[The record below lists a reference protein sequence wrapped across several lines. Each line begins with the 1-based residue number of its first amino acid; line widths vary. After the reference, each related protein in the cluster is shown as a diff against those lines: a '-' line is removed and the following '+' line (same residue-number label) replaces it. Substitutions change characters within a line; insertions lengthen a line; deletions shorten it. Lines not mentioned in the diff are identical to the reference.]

1 MFPNKN
7 PAPAGAVSPPNRQML
22 RRCAVLAALFGILL
36 FVLLLARLFQLQILE
51 HERYERLAMEQQ
63 LRDAPTAA
71 ARGRIC
77 DTDGNP
83 LAVSASVDNVYLS
96 PAEIQAY
103 GEDPALIAQGLAEIL
118 GLDERELLQKCTQTG
133 SWYVTVARKLEREQ
147 ADEIRAFKNEYG
159 LRGVRLET
167 DTRRYYP
174 NSSLACH
181 LIGFVGTDNYGLEG
195 IEARYDS
202 VLAGTAG
209 RTRRMTNAFGT
220 DLLFEQFESFEPGQD
235 GCDVI
240 TTLDTTIQYY
250 VEKHLRQA
258 VADYDIQNGAGAIAM
273 NVKTGAILAM
283 ASLDDY
289 DLNRFLEV
297 GAQAQARI
305 DAAQSE
311 EERQELLRSAQIR
324 QWRNKALSDTY
335 EPGSTFKIITLAM
348 ALEEGAVSES
358 SSFFCPGSV
367 SVKGRSSPIRCW
379 KDGGHGSQ
387 NLTQAVQHSCNAAF
401 VNIGLRVG
409 AERFYDYCEAFG
421 FLEKTGD
428 ADENL
433 TAVTGID
440 LSGESGSIWWSENTF
455 CSPRNLSQLAAASF
469 GQTFTI
475 TPLQLITA
483 VSACVNGGYLM
494 QPYVVQRIVN
504 PDGTTASERQPT
516 LRRQVISEETSAR
529 VRTILEQVVGDAKEG
544 TGRNA
549 AVAGYRIGGKT
560 GTSEK
565 VSLEA
570 QTGVKQYIVSFL
582 GFAPADDPKI
592 AVLVFLDTPS
602 NASGVYV
609 SGGQMAAPVVGNM
622 MADILPYLGVEPVLS
637 EEEAARID
645 VQTPL
650 LTGLSLTEAAGRV
663 RDAQL
668 RYRSIGS
675 GDTVT
680 DQLPAAGQSIAR
692 GTEIILYLG
701 AEPSQDTEILP
712 DLTGMDYEQ
721 ARDTLSYYGL
731 YLRTASPVGAAG
743 EQKVGGQSV
752 AAGTALDHGSVI
764 TVTLIDSDETMLGIY

>member
-1 MFPNKN
+1 MFPVNN
-7 PAPAGAVSPPNRQML
+7 APPAVSAPNRRML
-22 RRCAVLAALFGILL
+22 RRALCLMALFGVAL
-36 FVLLLARLFQLQILE
+36 FALLLARLFQLQILE
-51 HERYERLAMEQQ
+51 HERFERLALEQQ

-71 ARGRIC
+71 ARGVIY
-77 DTDGNP
+77 DTHGQP

-103 GEDPALIAQGLAEIL
+103 GEDPALIARGLAEIL
-118 GLDERELLQKCTQTG
+118 GLDADELLQKCGQTG

-147 ADEIRAFKNEYG
+147 ADAVRAFKNENN

-167 DTRRYYP
+167 DTKRYYP

-181 LIGFVGTDNYGLEG
+181 LIGFVGTDNTGLEG
-195 IEARYDS
+195 IEAQYDAL
-202 VLAGTAG
+202 LAGTAG
-209 RTRRMTNAFGT
+209 RSRRMTNAFGT
-220 DLLFEQFESFEPGQD
+220 DLLFEQFEQFEPGRD
-235 GCDVI
+235 GCDVV
-240 TTLDTTIQYY
+240 TTIDSTIQFY
-250 VEKHLRQA
+250 VEKQLRQA
-258 VADYDIQNGAGAIAM
+258 VADYDVQNGAGAIVM
-273 NVKTGAILAM
+273 DVNTGAVLAM
-283 ASLDDY
+283 ASLDGY
-289 DLNRFLEV
+289 DLNRFLDVSSE
-297 GAQAQARI
+297 AQALI
-305 DAAQSE
+305 DACPDE
-311 EERQELLRSAQIR
+311 EQRQELRREAQIR

-348 ALEEGAVSES
+348 ALEEGVVNEQ
-358 SSFFCPGSV
+358 SSFYCPGSV

-387 NLTQAVQHSCNAAF
+387 DLTQAVQHSCNAAF

-421 FLEKTGD
+421 LLEKTGD
-428 ADENL
+428 PDDPL

-440 LSGESGSIWWSENTF
+440 LAGESGSIWWSENTF
-455 CSPRNLSQLAAASF
+455 CSPKNQSQLAAASF

-494 QPYVVQRIVN
+494 QPYVVRQILN
-504 PDGTTASERQPT
+504 PDGSVASERKPT
-516 LRRQVISEETSAR
+516 LRRQVISAETSAR
-529 VRTILEQVVGDAKEG
+529 VRAILEQVVGDPKEG

-570 QTGVKQYIVSFL
+570 RTGIKQYIVSFI
-582 GFAPADDPKI
+582 GVAPADDPQI

-609 SGGQMAAPVVGNM
+609 SGGQMAAPVVGSM
-622 MADILPYLGVEPVLS
+622 MADILPYLGVEPILS
-637 EEEAARID
+637 EEEAARMD
-645 VQTPL
+645 VQTPAL
-650 LTGLSLTEAAGRV
+650 SGLPVYEAAKRV
-663 RDAQL
+663 KESGL
-668 RYRSIGS
+668 RFRSIGS
-675 GDTVT
+675 GETVT
-680 DQLPAAGQSIAR
+680 DQLPAAGQTIAR

-701 AEPSQDTEILP
+701 AKPSGEAEILP
-712 DLTGMDYEQ
+712 DLTGMDYGE
-721 ARDTLSYYGL
+721 ARDALSYYGL
-731 YLRTASPVGAAG
+731 YLRTASPVGETG
-743 EQKVGGQSV
+743 RQRVGAQSI
-752 AAGTALDHGSVI
+752 AAGTALAHGSVV

>member
-1 MFPNKN
+1 MFSEKTD
-7 PAPAGAVSPPNRQML
+7 APTVSAPNRQML
-22 RRCAVLAALFGILL
+22 RRALCLMALFGVLL
-36 FVLLLARLFQLQILE
+36 FALLLARLFRLQILE
-51 HERYERLAMEQQ
+51 HERYEVLAMEQQ
-63 LRDAPTAA
+63 LRDVPAGAL
-71 ARGRIC
+71 RGVIYDR
-77 DTDGNP
+77 NREP
-83 LAVSASVDNVYLS
+83 LAVSAAVDNVYLS

-103 GEDPALIAQGLAEIL
+103 GEDPELIASGLSKIL
-118 GLDERELLQKCTQTG
+118 GIDREEVLKKCGQTG

-147 ADEIRAFKNEYG
+147 ADAVRAFKNEHQ
-159 LRGVRLET
+159 LRGVRLEP
-167 DTRRYYP
+167 DTKRYYP
-174 NSSLACH
+174 NSTLACH

-202 VLAGTAG
+202 VLSGTAG

-220 DLLFEQFESFEPGQD
+220 DLLFEQFEEFEPGRD
-235 GCDVI
+235 GCSVV
-240 TTLDTTIQYY
+240 TTIDETIQYY
-250 VEKHLRQA
+250 VEKHLKQA
-258 VADYDIQNGAGAIAM
+258 VADYDIQNGAGAIVM
-273 NVKTGAILAM
+273 DVNTGEILAM
-283 ASLDDY
+283 ASLDGY
-289 DLNRFLEV
+289 DLNHFLDVSEE
-297 GAQAQARI
+297 AQALI
-305 DAAQSE
+305 AAAADE
-311 EERQELLRSAQIR
+311 EEAQRIRSSAQIR

-348 ALEEGAVSES
+348 ALEEGVVNEQ

-421 FLEKTGD
+421 FLNKTGD
-428 ADENL
+428 PDASL
-433 TAVTGID
+433 SASTGID
-440 LSGESGSIWWSENTF
+440 LAGESGSIWWSENTF
-455 CSPRNLSQLAAASF
+455 CSERNLSQLAAASF

-494 QPYVVQRIVN
+494 QPYVVRQILN
-504 PDGTTASERQPT
+504 PDGSVASEREPT
-516 LRRQVISEETSAR
+516 LRRQVISEETSAI
-529 VRTILEQVVGDAKEG
+529 VRRILEQVVGDPKEG

-549 AVAGYRIGGKT
+549 AIAGYRIGGKT

-582 GFAPADDPKI
+582 GVAPADEPKV
-592 AVLVFLDTPS
+592 AVLCFLDTPS
-602 NASGVYV
+602 NASGVYI

-622 MADILPYLGVEPVLS
+622 LADILPYLGVEPELS
-637 EEEAARID
+637 GEEAARMD
-645 VQTPL
+645 VQTPVL
-650 LTGLSLTEAAGRV
+650 GGLPLYEAKNRVSEAG
-663 RDAQL
+663 L
-668 RYRSIGS
+668 RCRTIGS

-701 AEPSQDTEILP
+701 AEPSKELETLP
-712 DLTGMDYEQ
+712 DLTGMGYEE
-721 ARDTLSYYGL
+721 ARDMLSYYGL
-731 YLRTASPVGAAG
+731 YLRTASPIGAAG
-743 EQKVGGQSV
+743 TQIVGGQSV

>member
-1 MFPNKN
+1 MSSEKTTS
-7 PAPAGAVSPPNRQML
+7 APNRQML
-22 RRCAVLAALFGILL
+22 RRALVLMAVFGIALFA
-36 FVLLLARLFQLQILE
+36 LLLARLFQLQILD
-51 HERYERLAMEQQ
+51 HERYEKLALEQQ

-71 ARGRIC
+71 ARGVIY
-77 DTDGNP
+77 DTKMQT
-83 LAVSASVDNVYLS
+83 LAVSASVDNVYVS

-103 GEDPALIAQGLAEIL
+103 EEDPALIAQGLSRIL
-118 GLDERELLQKCTQTG
+118 GLDYDELLQKCAQTG

-147 ADEIRAFKNEYG
+147 ADAVRQFKNDNN

-167 DTRRYYP
+167 DTKRYYP

-181 LIGFVGTDNYGLEG
+181 LIGFVGTDNTGLEG

-202 VLAGTAG
+202 LLSGTAG

-220 DLLFEQFESFEPGQD
+220 DLLFEQFEEFEPGED
-235 GCDVI
+235 GCDIV
-240 TTLDTTIQYY
+240 TTIDSTIQYY
-250 VEKHLRQA
+250 IEKQLRQA
-258 VADYDIQNGAGAIAM
+258 VADFDIQNGAGAIAM
-273 NVKTGAILAM
+273 DVKTGAILAM
-283 ASLDDY
+283 ASLDGY
-289 DLNRFLEV
+289 DLNHFLDVSDEV
-297 GAQAQARI
+297 QAII
-305 DAAQSE
+305 DAEPDPEKKSAIRQAAQV
-311 EERQELLRSAQIR
+311 R

-335 EPGSTFKIITLAM
+335 EPGSTFKIITLSM
-348 ALEEGAVSES
+348 ALEEGVVNEQ

-379 KDGGHGSQ
+379 RTEGHGSQ

-421 FLEKTGD
+421 FLDKTGNP
-428 ADENL
+428 DEQL
-433 TAVTGID
+433 SARTGID
-440 LSGESGSIWWSENTF
+440 LAGESGSIWWSENTF
-455 CSPRNLSQLAAASF
+455 CSERNLSQLAAASF

-494 QPYVVQRIVN
+494 QPYVVRQVLN
-504 PDGTTASERQPT
+504 PDGSVASERQPT
-516 LRRQVISEETSAR
+516 LRRQVISEETSAK
-529 VRTILEQVVGDAKEG
+529 VRAILEQVVGDPKEG

-570 QTGVKQYIVSFL
+570 QTGVKQYIVSFI
-582 GFAPADDPKI
+582 GVAPADDPQI

-609 SGGQMAAPVVGNM
+609 SGGQMAAPVVGAM
-622 MADILPYLGVEPVLS
+622 MADILPYLGVEPDLS
-637 EEEAARID
+637 EDETARMDVQVPSLAGLNVYEAAN
-645 VQTPL
+645 
-650 LTGLSLTEAAGRV
+650 RV
-663 RDAQL
+663 REASL

-680 DQLPAAGQSIAR
+680 GQLPAAGQSIAR

-701 AEPSQDTEILP
+701 AEPSEDVESLP
-712 DLTGMDYEQ
+712 ELVGMSYEQ

-731 YLRTASPVGAAG
+731 YLRTVSPVGETG
-743 EQKVGGQSV
+743 EQRVSTQSI
-752 AAGTALDHGSVI
+752 APGTLLTHGSVV
-764 TVTLIDSDETMLGIY
+764 TVTLMDSDETMLGIY

>member
-1 MFPNKN
+1 MFPVNN
-7 PAPAGAVSPPNRQML
+7 APPAVSAPNRRML
-22 RRCAVLAALFGILL
+22 RRALCLMALFGVAL
-36 FVLLLARLFQLQILE
+36 FALLLARLFQLQILE
-51 HERYERLAMEQQ
+51 HERFERLALEQQ

-71 ARGRIC
+71 ARGVIY
-77 DTDGNP
+77 DTHGQP

-103 GEDPALIAQGLAEIL
+103 GEDPALIARGLAEIL
-118 GLDERELLQKCTQTG
+118 GLDADELLQKCGQTG

-147 ADEIRAFKNEYG
+147 ADAVRAFKNENN

-167 DTRRYYP
+167 DTKRYYP

-181 LIGFVGTDNYGLEG
+181 LIGFVGTDNTGLEG
-195 IEARYDS
+195 IEAQYDAL
-202 VLAGTAG
+202 LAGTAG
-209 RTRRMTNAFGT
+209 RSRRMTNAFGT
-220 DLLFEQFESFEPGQD
+220 DLLFEQFEQFEPGRD
-235 GCDVI
+235 GCDVV
-240 TTLDTTIQYY
+240 TTIDSTIQFY
-250 VEKHLRQA
+250 VEKQLRQA
-258 VADYDIQNGAGAIAM
+258 VADYDVQNGAGAIVM
-273 NVKTGAILAM
+273 DVNTGAVLAM
-283 ASLDDY
+283 ASLDGY
-289 DLNRFLEV
+289 DLNRFLDVSSE
-297 GAQAQARI
+297 AQALI
-305 DAAQSE
+305 DACPDE
-311 EERQELLRSAQIR
+311 EQRQELRREAQIR

-387 NLTQAVQHSCNAAF
+387 DLTQAVQHSCNAAF

-421 FLEKTGD
+421 LLEKTGD
-428 ADENL
+428 PDDPL

-440 LSGESGSIWWSENTF
+440 LAGESGSIWWSENTF
-455 CSPRNLSQLAAASF
+455 CSPKNQSQLAAASF

-494 QPYVVQRIVN
+494 QPYVVRQILN
-504 PDGTTASERQPT
+504 PDGSVASERRPT
-516 LRRQVISEETSAR
+516 LRRQVISAETSAR
-529 VRTILEQVVGDAKEG
+529 VRAILEQVVGDPKEG

-570 QTGVKQYIVSFL
+570 RTGIKQYIVSFI
-582 GFAPADDPKI
+582 GVAPADDPQI

-609 SGGQMAAPVVGNM
+609 SGGQMAAPVVGSM
-622 MADILPYLGVEPVLS
+622 MADILPYLGVEPILS
-637 EEEAARID
+637 EEEAARMD
-645 VQTPL
+645 VQTPAL
-650 LTGLSLTEAAGRV
+650 SGLPVYEAAKRV
-663 RDAQL
+663 KESGL
-668 RYRSIGS
+668 RFRSIGS
-675 GDTVT
+675 GETVT
-680 DQLPAAGQSIAR
+680 DQLPAAGQTIAR

-701 AEPSQDTEILP
+701 AKPSGEAEILP
-712 DLTGMDYEQ
+712 DLTGMDYGE
-721 ARDTLSYYGL
+721 ARDALSYYGL
-731 YLRTASPVGAAG
+731 YLRTASPVG
-743 EQKVGGQSV
+743 ETERQRVGAQSI
-752 AAGTALDHGSVI
+752 AAGTALAHGSVV